1 MKKFTLLTILALTLV
16 GCPQNKEIP
25 KTLAI
30 EKGISFDLANYR
42 KKQIKDLQ
50 YDLNFSIPKNIEDPI
65 PATLTITANIT
76 DLQYNLIL
84 DFNENKDHLK
94 TLSVN
99 GKSTPINHTK
109 EHLIIDKNAL
119 IIGENKIDISF
130 NAGELSLN
138 RNKEFLYTLLVPDR
152 ASTLFPCLDQPNL
165 KANYNLTITAPKD
178 WKVLCGGT
186 EKEKIEKEEYT
197 THIFNTT
204 DKMSSYLF
212 SFVAGKFTEEI
223 KNPGAFDMRFLYR
236 ENNKEKIAESTNEV
250 FNIHQQSL
258 DFLINYTAYDF
269 PFQKMDF
276 ASIPP
281 FQYGGMEHVGAIQYR
296 ESYLF
301 LDKNATQ
308 NQKLSR
314 AKLIAHE
321 TSHMW
326 FGDLVTMQWFD
337 DVWLKEVFAN
347 FMADK
352 IMNPLFP
359 DIDHQLK
366 FMMTHYP
373 SAYSEDRTKGTNP
386 IKQHLGN
393 LKNAGSLYGRII
405 YNKAPIMMQQ
415 LETVLGKDAFKEGM
429 QEYIKTYANGNAD
442 WNDLVSILD
451 KKSDVD
457 IKQWSNVWVNK
468 SGRPVFTDSITYKD
482 NKITNFTIT
491 QKAEDGT
498 DKVWPQSF
506 AIQLVYKD
514 SVKTINTSINGKN
527 LQLNETIG
535 LAKPL
540 QIIYNANGF
549 GYGVFPVDVAKI
561 SKIKDIKD
569 ATARGYSYI
578 NLYEVFLNNK
588 VPALDAFN
596 VFLDGVASE
605 KNELIL
611 NYITGR
617 TRDLYWSFLSEKNK
631 EKIQISTEDTL
642 LNLVKS
648 DKPKTFKKTI
658 FNLYTSIATSNKAID
673 NLYAFWKKEISIPA
687 LFLNEDDYTSLAGEL
702 VIKNHPKATEIL
714 KEQEKRINNPDKL
727 ARFVWLQPSL
737 SNNIKERDAFM
748 VSLFDAKNREKESW
762 VQSALANI
770 HHPLRQE
777 ESKKHLKECLN
788 KLEEVQLTGDIF
800 FPKGWLAS
808 SIGKYTSKD
817 AYQILQDFLSKN
829 PNFNPI
835 LLKKLLQTTDDLKRA
850 QTIKK

>member
-42 KKQIKDLQ
+42 KKQIKDLH

-65 PATLTITANIT
+65 PTTLTITANIT
-76 DLQYNLIL
+76 NLQYDLIL

-99 GKSTPINHTK
+99 GKNTPINHTK

-258 DFLINYTAYDF
+258 DFLINYTAYNF

-673 NLYAFWKKEISIPA
+673 KLYAFWKKEISIPS

-714 KEQEKRINNPDKL
+714 KEQEKRISNPDKL